1 MSRRLS
7 KLIFFAGVDE
17 EEEELEHII
26 GGTHRVD
33 S

>member
-7 KLIFFAGVDE
+7 NLIFFTGVD
-17 EEEELEHII
+17 EELEHII

>member
-1 MSRRLS
+1 MSRKVS
-7 KLIFFAGVDE
+7 KLIIFAGVA
-17 EEEELEHII
+17 EELEHII